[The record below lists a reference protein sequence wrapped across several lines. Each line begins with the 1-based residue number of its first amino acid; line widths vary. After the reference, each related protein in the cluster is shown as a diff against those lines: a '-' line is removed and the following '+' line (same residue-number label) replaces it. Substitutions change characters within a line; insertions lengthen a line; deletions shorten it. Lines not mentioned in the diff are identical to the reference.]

1 MSDVTTN
8 NEATYRTTRNVC
20 LGCVNNFRE
29 CALKKGAI
37 ENGYCVSYYKAGS
50 IVDSAISSVMGS
62 YTTFR

>member
-1 MSDVTTN
+1 MTNVTTN
-8 NEATYRTTRNVC
+8 KEATYKSTRNVC

-50 IVDSAISSVMGS
+50 IVDRVIGSVMGS
-62 YTTFR
+62 YTTLR

>member
-1 MSDVTTN
+1 MTN
-8 NEATYRTTRNVC
+8 LTSNRETIFKATRNVY

-62 YTTFR
+62 YTTLR